1 MKRNLYK
8 IVKLSG
14 SIQSKN
20 RWSMKKKNEKISPI
34 TFVRAKSTPKLIATF
49 YCSRKSGFYL
59 FSAFFLIF
67 LITALSLTVFSIP
80 KSLPAN
86 RLPTTYTIL
95 LSSISFKWVVNIK
108 PNLFIYVSF

>member
-1 MKRNLYK
+1 
-8 IVKLSG
+8 
-14 SIQSKN
+14 
-20 RWSMKKKNEKISPI
+20 
-34 TFVRAKSTPKLIATF
+34 
-49 YCSRKSGFYL
+49 
-59 FSAFFLIF
+59 

>member
-20 RWSMKKKNEKISPI
+20 RWSMKKKSEKISPI